1 MQLAKISAKLARQ
14 AGQLH
19 FAAPVTHVYNPLQYA
34 WELHEA
40 FLALAQPEVPAL
52 LLGMNPGPWGMAQ
65 TGVPFGEVSVVRDW
79 LGLTGVVNQP
89 ALMHPKRPVEGL
101 ACSRS
106 EVSGQR
112 LWAWAK
118 DRFSSPKAFFS
129 QFFIGN
135 FCPLAFLE
143 ESGRNRT
150 PDKLP
155 ASERDPLFALC
166 DQALRD
172 LVTELKPQQVI
183 GIGKFAEAQAKRA
196 LADFDLPISTILHPS
211 PASPAANR
219 GWQAQAER
227 KLTELGWTFD
237 QART

>member
-14 AGQLH
+14 VDQLS

-34 WELHEA
+34 RSLHEA
-40 FLALAQPEVPAL
+40 FLAFAHPGVPAL

-65 TGVPFGEVSVVRDW
+65 TGVPFGEVSMVRDW
-79 LGLTGVVNQP
+79 LGLEGQVKQP
-89 ALMHPKRPVEGL
+89 AEVHPKRPILGL
-101 ACSRS
+101 ESSRS

-112 LWAWAK
+112 LWSWAK
-118 DRFSSPKAFFS
+118 DRFSDPKSFFS
-129 QFFIGN
+129 QFFVSN
-135 FCPLAFLE
+135 FCPLAFME

-155 ASERDPLFALC
+155 AEEREPLFAIC
-166 DQALRD
+166 DQALRE
-172 LVTELKPQQVI
+172 VVQELQPQQVI
-183 GIGKFAEAQAKRA
+183 GIGKFAETQARRA

-219 GWQAQAER
+219 GWQPQAEA
-227 KLTELGWTFD
+227 KLNQLGWNFN
-237 QART
+237 